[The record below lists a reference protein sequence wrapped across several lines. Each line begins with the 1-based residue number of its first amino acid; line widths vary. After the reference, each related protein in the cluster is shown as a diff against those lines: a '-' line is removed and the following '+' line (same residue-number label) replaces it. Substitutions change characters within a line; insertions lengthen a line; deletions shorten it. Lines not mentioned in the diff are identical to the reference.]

1 MNDVESLKKPVAEVQ
16 EELKNRENDLST
28 ALTSSQEFEKTSKDL
43 LSWLTATEEELG
55 KQKTLS
61 AVYETVKA
69 QQQSHKVC
77 RILCPI
83 IVQFC
88 CPSSATTF

>member
-16 EELKNRENDLST
+16 KELKNRENDLST

-43 LSWLTATEEELG
+43 LSWLAATEEELG

-69 QQQSHKVC
+69 QQQSHKVT
-77 RILCPI
+77 ILN
-83 IVQFC
+83 
-88 CPSSATTF
+88 